1 MKYVI
6 FTLILFVSILEARE
20 YKAVFD
26 CSASNA
32 HYIKNRMLLIDK
44 TISMIEAQGDS
55 VNFAITLHGSCVPMV
70 SKVYQEI
77 VSNEE
82 LIDIAQA
89 QEYITHLAKEKG
101 VKVIVCAMSLEANA
115 IKEDEVLTF
124 VTISKNS
131 FIDTIFYQNIGYALI
146 SLK

>member
-1 MKYVI
+1 MKYLI
-6 FTLILFVSILEARE
+6 FTLIFLVTIVEARE

-26 CSASNA
+26 CSANDA
-32 HYIKNRMLLIDK
+32 HYIKSRMSLIDK

-70 SKVYQEI
+70 SKVYQEM
-77 VSNEE
+77 VSDEE

-89 QEYITHLAKEKG
+89 QEYITHLAKDKG
-101 VKVIVCAMSLEANA
+101 VKVIACAMSLEANA
-115 IKEDEVLTF
+115 IKEDEVLAF

-131 FIDTIFYQNIGYALI
+131 FIDTIFYQNMGYALM
-146 SLK
+146 SFK